1 MIRNSTQNSNIVKKI
16 DHSNSNI
23 DLYLILASSKQNKSR
38 IIRRNIDPKYKSIK
52 KREKN
57 IYDS

>member
-1 MIRNSTQNSNIVKKI
+1 MIRNSTQNSNIVKKV
-16 DHSNSNI
+16 DYSNSNI

-52 KREKN
+52 KSEKN